1 KSAKNE
7 TDFERTGPLDDK
19 NKTDPGNLGETS
31 FLCVDPSVREGC
43 NIFRISR
50 ELNIL
55 LCLSTLFSDIL
66 FLVCARLFPVL
77 SGCSLDSTVFRALL
91 PMDRDILRRLVRVG
105 KQKIAKLDRQSP
117 GKLLDRHLLCRALSR
132 WRALRD
138 NLGRHSLW
146 VTGCSAGAFSWD
158 EDCSFES
165 VSSLSEFPPPSD
177 YPSSPVTE
185 PTTEADIVLSSSAC
199 SQFTNPDEKLYCPV
213 N

>member
-1 KSAKNE
+1 
-7 TDFERTGPLDDK
+7 
-19 NKTDPGNLGETS
+19 
-31 FLCVDPSVREGC
+31 
-43 NIFRISR
+43 
-50 ELNIL
+50 
-55 LCLSTLFSDIL
+55 
-66 FLVCARLFPVL
+66 
-77 SGCSLDSTVFRALL
+77 
-91 PMDRDILRRLVRVG
+91 MDRDILRRLVRVG

-138 NLGRHSLW
+138 NLERHSIW
-146 VTGCSAGAFSWD
+146 VSGCSAGAFSWD

-177 YPSSPVTE
+177 YPCAPDMK